1 MAHDVEEGVSM
12 AEIIVTAADL
22 KRGAAAFKQW
32 EGRDSMYRVATFL
45 LDRWWGR
52 HAEMTDALMVLL
64 LTWNQA
70 FYRYGR
76 FEPELL
82 ADCLARRWPEIDEF
96 RHRNIM
102 GLAKDDQAAIR
113 ELFNDLLVAL
123 ATSKGRSPVAVAK
136 AMHLLA
142 PGFFPIWDV
151 AIAKAYGCG
160 YYRDPSDAYLKFCEK
175 TQGIARSLASVDPDP
190 SKTLLKSIDEY
201 NYARFSKA
209 WID

>member
-1 MAHDVEEGVSM
+1 M

-22 KRGAAAFKQW
+22 KRGAAAFKQR

-45 LDRWWGR
+45 LDRWWGL
-52 HAEMTDALMVLL
+52 HAEMTDALTVLL

-76 FEPELL
+76 FEPQLL
-82 ADCLARRWPEIDEF
+82 TDCLAKRWPEIDGF
-96 RHRNIM
+96 RGRTIM
-102 GLAKDDQAAIR
+102 GLANDDHMAIR
-113 ELFNDLLVAL
+113 ELFDDLLVAL
-123 ATSKGRSPVAVAK
+123 ATSKGRSAVAVAK
-136 AMHLLA
+136 TMHLLA
-142 PGFFPIWDV
+142 PGFFPIWDA

-160 YYRDPSDAYLKFCEK
+160 YHRDPSDAYLEFCEK
-175 TQGIARSLASVDPDP
+175 TERVARSLVSIAPDP

-209 WID
+209 

>member
-1 MAHDVEEGVSM
+1 MARDVEEGVSM
-12 AEIIVTAADL
+12 TEIVVTAADL
-22 KRGAAAFKQW
+22 ERGAAAFKRW

-52 HAEMTDALMVLL
+52 HAEMADALTVLL

-82 ADCLARRWPEIDEF
+82 ADCLAKRWREIDGF
-96 RHRNIM
+96 RHRTIM
-102 GLAKDDQAAIR
+102 GLAKDDHAAIR
-113 ELFNDLLVAL
+113 DLFNNLLLAL
-123 ATSKGRSPVAVAK
+123 ATSRGRSPVAVAK

-142 PGFFPIWDV
+142 PGFFPIWDA

-160 YYRDPSDAYLKFCEK
+160 YHRDPSDAYLKFCEK
-175 TQGIARSLASVDPDP
+175 TERIARSLVSIAPDP